1 MLENPTWTGEI
12 EQVKPK
18 NWNYKLFKFD
28 IRPNMF
34 SYVQKIL
41 SNIFY
46 DWKVITPSL
55 YASQFSSF

>member
-41 SNIFY
+41 SKFFTIG
-46 DWKVITPSL
+46 KL
-55 YASQFSSF
+55 